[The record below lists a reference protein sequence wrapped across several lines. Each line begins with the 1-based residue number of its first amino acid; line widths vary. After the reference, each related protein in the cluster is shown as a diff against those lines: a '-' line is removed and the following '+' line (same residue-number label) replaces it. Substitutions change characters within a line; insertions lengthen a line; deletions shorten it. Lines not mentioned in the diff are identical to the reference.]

1 MIYDVRNK
9 EAPMLRIL
17 KDAIITKTKTHR
29 LTADTKIETHRLT
42 AEIFVSG
49 GRRIITIRIDEEV
62 AGHISEWQDEWYYMP
77 SGAGVAKPLAASGS
91 TEEELLGWWMRSQGF
106 QYVEDK

>member
-9 EAPMLRIL
+9 EATMPRIF
-17 KDAIITKTKTHR
+17 KDATITKTKKR
-29 LTADTKIETHRLT
+29 RTAAGAKIETHRLT

-77 SGAGVAKPLAASGS
+77 SGAGAAKPLAASGS
-91 TEEELLGWWMRSQGF
+91 TEEELLDWWMRSQGF